1 MMTLLALL
9 ARWLHSIHFIDHLYP
24 STWIWRIVTHKYIL
38 WSYLSNAVV
47 AWNCYLVFIYII
59 LYFWLFLP
67 KIHHSPRSYHWLLFL
82 VGVSYFVA
90 LIKVL
95 FHSHCYASSVAVA
108 VTNEVGA
115 SLALT

>member
-1 MMTLLALL
+1 MMTLLAWRLD
-9 ARWLHSIHFIDHLYP
+9 SIHFIYHLYP
-24 STWIWRIVTHKYIL
+24 STWIWRIVTHENVL
-38 WSYLSNAVV
+38 WSYLSHAIV

-82 VGVSYFVA
+82 VGVSSFVA

-108 VTNEVGA
+108 VTNEIGA